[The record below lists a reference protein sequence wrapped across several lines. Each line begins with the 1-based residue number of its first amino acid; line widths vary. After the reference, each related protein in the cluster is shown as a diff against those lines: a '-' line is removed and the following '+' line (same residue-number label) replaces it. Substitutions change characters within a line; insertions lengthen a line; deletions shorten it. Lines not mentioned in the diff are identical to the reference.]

1 MVSDKPSDCD
11 SLQISSGSNWSKK
24 EFSLSK
30 SCYLLKMISS
40 VVAKSVPSGSAR
52 LKQLLFKYSF
62 LKVKWT
68 YSDIIPNKSVSKTT
82 WLSFLVIIALL
93 NLKIWL

>member
-52 LKQLLFKYSF
+52 LK
-62 LKVKWT
+62 
-68 YSDIIPNKSVSKTT
+68 
-82 WLSFLVIIALL
+82 
-93 NLKIWL
+93 